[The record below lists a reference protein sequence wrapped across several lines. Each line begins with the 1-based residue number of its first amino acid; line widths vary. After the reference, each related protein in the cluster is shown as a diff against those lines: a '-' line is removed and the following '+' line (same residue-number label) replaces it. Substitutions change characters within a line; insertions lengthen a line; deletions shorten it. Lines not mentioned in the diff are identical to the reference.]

1 MAIKLAPVEEPT
13 VVGKAP
19 PLEPEAAKGNGLAGD
34 ITEIPP
40 SDAPRNLS
48 KYARFVASEEV
59 VAAKQAKA
67 HACMLC
73 PPPKNSYARTHPDNT
88 LRLNLHVL
96 VHEVGNKKKTYLI
109 DPGLQTDPD
118 LEGLT
123 KIVMVVPYVTHHK
136 PPKLGLWPVSIEHEN
151 NPWIQ
156 SALNIVEALK
166 QQWLKVIP
174 VTARGEYITRP
185 PSVLFGEPN
194 WGGMP
199 GNIDGWL
206 DLAFQET
213 DWLTPDNWTDH
224 PVRKA
229 LRTGE

>member
-1 MAIKLAPVEEPT
+1 MP
-13 VVGKAP
+13 
-19 PLEPEAAKGNGLAGD
+19 EPEDVADPGNGLDDD
-34 ITEIPP
+34 ITQIPP
-40 SDAPRNLS
+40 QDAPSNLS
-48 KYARFVASEEV
+48 KYARFVASEEI
-59 VAAKQAKA
+59 VATKQAKA
-67 HACMLC
+67 HACMLG
-73 PPPKNSYARTHPDNT
+73 PPPKNSFVRAHPNKA
-88 LRLNLHVL
+88 LRLNLHIL

-123 KIVMVVPYVTHHK
+123 KIVMVVPYITHHK
-136 PPKLGLWPVSIEHEN
+136 PAKLGLWLISIEHEN

-156 SALNIVEALK
+156 SALNIIEVIEHS
-166 QQWLKVIP
+166 WLKVIP

-185 PSVLFGEPN
+185 PSVPFGEPN
-194 WGGMP
+194 WTDTP
-199 GNIDGWL
+199 CDIDGWL

-213 DWLTPDNWTDH
+213 DWLTPENWMDH